1 MNSKNR
7 ITYRFDHAGRN
18 VTDKPNKE
26 AQSSSAG
33 AETSASPAKSNVVS
47 LYPPHE
53 SPVMSELSPWNSPFQ
68 EDIVALEQLIRD
80 TDPKPEAV
88 PGKLKPFALVK
99 DESPEPI
106 LLNKSDASQEPY
118 ERDPFESVLLPIDDR
133 EEERKPLEAAGKSG
147 NGLNYSDS
155 NELFYDESEDI
166 SKGKYK
172 AVRYKRPSTPPSWL
186 NVFLSVAGA
195 LATGALFGYLLL
207 SLFTGEPVLPGGEK
221 PSNDNQPSVID
232 TTDDTPGTSGEG
244 VIQPDPDTST
254 QGERGPVTDGP
265 TAALTGLDQTY
276 YLLQFGVFSNTEGRD
291 TALAQLRGKGL
302 AAAALT
308 TKDDYRVYAGLAG
321 DKDQATALRS
331 TMPDTDLFVKEITVA
346 APNKIPFEGDAA
358 AAQQFFERTRDV
370 VQMLDDLA
378 LTQLEQTTLSP
389 LSDAASEAWEKTY
402 QQWKQSA
409 PAMQEGTKSAENK
422 AFLDNII
429 VSVDNAAKALLQ
441 YDKKPSAAHLW
452 SAQSSL
458 MEAVITQKGWFESI
472 SAL

>member
-18 VTDKPNKE
+18 VTDKPKKE
-26 AQSSSAG
+26 AQSSG
-33 AETSASPAKSNVVS
+33 APAEASASPAKSNVVP

-88 PGKLKPFALVK
+88 SGKLKPFALAK
-99 DESPEPI
+99 NESPAPI
-106 LLNKSDASQEPY
+106 LLNKSDASLAPY

-133 EEERKPLEAAGKSG
+133 EEERKPLEAGG
-147 NGLNYSDS
+147 GIDNGLNYSDAD
-155 NELFYDESEDI
+155 ELFYDESDDI
-166 SKGKYK
+166 TKGEYK

-221 PSNDNQPSVID
+221 PSEDNKPSAID
-232 TTDDTPGTSGEG
+232 TAVDGPATGGEG
-244 VIQPDPDTST
+244 TVQPDPDATASD
-254 QGERGPVTDGP
+254 GRGTVTEGP

-291 TALAQLRGKGL
+291 AALEQLRGKGL

-321 DKDQATALRS
+321 NKDQATALRS
-331 TMPDTDLFVKEITVA
+331 TMPDTDLFVKEIAIA
-346 APNKIPFEGDAA
+346 APSKIPFEGDAA
-358 AAQQFFERTRDV
+358 AAQQFFERTREV

-378 LTQLEQTTLSP
+378 LAQLELPSLSP
-389 LSDAASEAWEKTY
+389 LSDAASEAWEKAY

-409 PAMQEGTKSAENK
+409 PAMQEGTKSAEYK